1 MSTGNGTKRRTYSIT
16 VMLALAIG
24 SLVFIGVASVLGL
37 GLRSAQ
43 QNTFSLLQGR
53 SSDTVSNLLLR
64 VGQELTPPVEQ
75 VRFLHDLIAFGDLDH
90 RDQTRM
96 ADLLSGAL
104 AGAPQVFGVA
114 FLYADMKILNVARQ
128 GGGPVVSM
136 RNFSSNPLVI
146 RAMQEY
152 SEKSGVFWG
161 ELLPSPADFNSTLI
175 NLSMPVRRDGEYLG
189 LLVAAVSVSR
199 LSRFVQTLAMENG
212 SEAFI
217 LFGTQHVLAHP
228 SLTEGFMRDLRGGTP
243 STDQLLPRIDDVKD
257 PVLAAIWGGGAGPK
271 DVVPLGGSRRIAS
284 AAGGHEQIVGGER
297 YVYLYRAVD
306 TLGETPWYIGLY
318 LPASTFATE
327 IQRLVTAAA
336 AGLIVL
342 VLSLIASV
350 FLGRRIA
357 RPIKRIAA
365 AANTISDFRL
375 DVVAGLPP
383 SRIRELDD
391 QARAFN
397 SMVNGLRWFQN
408 YVPRRL
414 VKQLLDQHSE
424 AGGVRSVNRDITVV
438 FTDIVGFTT
447 LSESLDA
454 EKVAAL
460 LNEHF
465 GDISAGVE
473 EEEGTIDKFIGDS
486 VMAFWGAPQ
495 EQPDHARRAARAV
508 IAIAERVRARNV
520 TREAAGLPPIHVR
533 IGVHSGEAVVGNI
546 GSPGRVNYTIV
557 GDSVNIGARLE
568 QLCKVV
574 APGADV
580 AALIS
585 GATAAALDS
594 SFSYLSVGD
603 HTLRGRGVET
613 KAFRLI

>member
-16 VMLALAIG
+16 VTLALAIG
-24 SLVFIGVASVLGL
+24 GLVFIGVVSVLAL
-37 GLRSAQ
+37 GLTSAQ
-43 QNTFSLLQGR
+43 RNTFALLQGR
-53 SSDTVSNLLLR
+53 SSDTVSNLLSR
-64 VGQELTPPVEQ
+64 VGQELSPPVDQ
-75 VRFLHDLIAFGDLDH
+75 VRYLHDLIAFGDLDH
-90 RDQTRM
+90 NDQARM
-96 ADLLSGAL
+96 TDVLSGAL

-114 FLYADMKILNVARQ
+114 FLYTNMKVLNVTRQ
-128 GGGPVVSM
+128 GGGPVASM
-136 RNFSSNPLVI
+136 DNLSSDPLAV
-146 RAMQEY
+146 RATQEY
-152 SEKSGVFWG
+152 SDKSGVFWG
-161 ELLPSPADFNSTLI
+161 ELLPAPDEFNSTFI
-175 NLSMPVRRDGEYLG
+175 NLRMPVRRDGEYLG
-189 LLVAAVSVSR
+189 LLVAVVSVSR

-217 LFGTQHVLAHP
+217 LYGTQHVLAHP
-228 SLTEGFMRDLRGGTP
+228 SLTEGFMRDLRGGP
-243 STDQLLPRIDDVKD
+243 PGADQLLPRIDDVKD
-257 PVLAAIWGGGAGPK
+257 PILAAIWGGGAGPE
-271 DVVPLGGSRRIAS
+271 DVVPLAGPRPTAS
-284 AAGGHEQIVGGER
+284 ATGGHRQIVDGER
-297 YVYLYRAVD
+297 YIYLYRAVD

-327 IQRLVTAAA
+327 IRRLITAAA

-365 AANTISDFRL
+365 AANTISDLRL
-375 DVVAGLPP
+375 DVVADLPP

-397 SMVNGLRWFQN
+397 RMVNGLRWFQN

-414 VKQLLDQHSE
+414 VKQLMDQQSE
-424 AGGVRSVNRDITVV
+424 AGGFRSINREITVV

-454 EKVAAL
+454 EKVATL

-465 GDISAGVE
+465 GDISAAVE

-495 EQPDHARRAARAV
+495 KQPDHARRAARAV
-508 IAIAERVRARNV
+508 IAMAERVRARNV

-580 AALIS
+580 VALIS
-585 GATAAALDS
+585 GATAAALDK
-594 SFSYLSVGD
+594 SFTYTSAGD

-613 KAFRLI
+613 EAFRLI

>member
-1 MSTGNGTKRRTYSIT
+1 MSTNGTKRRTYSIT
-16 VMLALAIG
+16 VTLALAIG
-24 SLVFIGVASVLGL
+24 GLVFVGVASVLAL
-37 GLRSAQ
+37 GLTSAQ
-43 QNTFSLLQGR
+43 RNTFALLQGR
-53 SSDTVSNLLLR
+53 SSDTVSNLLSR
-64 VGQELTPPVEQ
+64 VGQELSPPVDQ
-75 VRFLHDLIAFGDLDH
+75 VRYLHDLIAFGDLDH
-90 RDQTRM
+90 RDQSRM
-96 ADLLSGAL
+96 TDVLSGAL

-114 FLYADMKILNVARQ
+114 FLYTDMKILNVTRQ
-128 GGGPVVSM
+128 GGGPVASM
-136 RNFSSNPLVI
+136 DNLSSDPLAV
-146 RAMQEY
+146 RATQEY
-152 SEKSGVFWG
+152 SDRSGVFWG
-161 ELLPSPADFNSTLI
+161 ELLPAPDEFNSTFI
-175 NLSMPVRRDGEYLG
+175 NLRMPVRRDGEYLG
-189 LLVAAVSVSR
+189 LLVAVVSVSR

-243 STDQLLPRIDDVKD
+243 GADQLLPRIDDVKG
-257 PVLAAIWGGGAGPK
+257 PVLAAIWGGGAGPE
-271 DVVPLGGSRRIAS
+271 DVVPLAGRRPTAS
-284 AAGGHEQIVGGER
+284 ATGGHAQIVSGER
-297 YVYLYRAVD
+297 YIYLYRAVD

-327 IQRLVTAAA
+327 IRRLITAGT

-365 AANTISDFRL
+365 AANTISDLRL
-375 DVVAGLPP
+375 DVVADLPP

-414 VKQLLDQHSE
+414 VKRLLEQQSE
-424 AGGVRSVNRDITVV
+424 AGGIRSVNREITVV

-454 EKVAAL
+454 EKVATL

-465 GDISAGVE
+465 GDISAAVE

-495 EQPDHARRAARAV
+495 KQPDHARRAARAV
-508 IAIAERVRARNV
+508 IVIAERVRARNV

-533 IGVHSGEAVVGNI
+533 IGVHSGKAVVGNI

-557 GDSVNIGARLE
+557 GDTVNIGARLE
-568 QLCKVV
+568 QLCKIV
-574 APGADV
+574 APDADV
-580 AALIS
+580 VALIS
-585 GATAAALDS
+585 GTTAAALDK
-594 SFSYLSVGD
+594 SFSYTSAGD

-613 KAFRLI
+613 EAFRLI